1 MIYVISGEGDID
13 KEIPGVKGEYY
24 KMMFPDNGMHPNEQI
39 KIPTY
44 NLQTKQSEHIVVY
57 TYSPYLIE
65 AFVRFSDPNN
75 IKFYYFDGD
84 KLITENALSLIFESL
99 SEPFEVFRE
108 QDKEKLNETQEVSM
122 WCRY

>member
-1 MIYVISGEGDID
+1 MIYVISGKSGID
-13 KEIPGVKGEYY
+13 KAIPRVGEYY

-39 KIPTY
+39 KIPTH
-44 NLQTKQSEHIVVY
+44 NLQSEQSIVVY

-108 QDKEKLNETQEVSM
+108 QDARKLNEF
-122 WCRY
+122 

>member
-1 MIYVISGEGDID
+1 MIYVISGKSGID
-13 KEIPGVKGEYY
+13 KEIPGVKGEYH

-39 KIPTY
+39 KIPETY
-44 NLQTKQSEHIVVY
+44 NLHTRQSIVVY

-65 AFVRFSDPNN
+65 AFERFSDPNN

-108 QDKEKLNETQEVSM
+108 QDARKLNEF
-122 WCRY
+122 